1 MSNKKR
7 ARASND
13 SKATQEQ
20 QPTDGDTCEDTH
32 SEFVDLVRS
41 SLNNLNDKLDAFFE
55 KQEKL
60 ELRIT
65 VRLQPISPKVRKF
78 EGA

>member
-1 MSNKKR
+1 MSNTNSTNKR

-41 SLNNLNDKLDAFFE
+41 SLNNLNDKLDVFF
-55 KQEKL
+55 
-60 ELRIT
+60 
-65 VRLQPISPKVRKF
+65 
-78 EGA
+78 